1 MKKTASLSFLS
12 VLLVL
17 SAAFAGQADY
27 TDRSFARLSYITGNA
42 YVQRAADLGYEEGVV
57 NMPITQGDRLGTADG
72 RVEIYMGSGTYLR
85 LDQRTKLDFLNLP
98 RRGSDLTRMR
108 LWSGNAYLS
117 IRRFE
122 EDMAVEIHTSDV
134 SIYILDRGL
143 YRIDVRENFET
154 EIFVFRGMAEA
165 AGDNGS
171 VLLKRGQ
178 RLEAMQGHFTSDPS
192 TFVTNAIDS
201 FDRWSDY
208 REDLLRQRLARAYMP
223 EELVDFEY
231 ELAVNGRWNYI
242 SPYGYV
248 WIPGAI
254 GSSWRPYYH
263 GRWIWY
269 PLSGW
274 TWLPYEEW
282 GWVTFH
288 YGRWHW
294 RLDVGWYWIP
304 TRVWGPAWV
313 NWYVGGDI
321 FGWAPMTYYGRPAV
335 IINNHF
341 YANYSGS
348 DYPRHSRA
356 LTVVSKKQ
364 LSARDIKRVALPS
377 ESLADTSR
385 IRLSRNAPDPG
396 PSAKRVSIQRL
407 EKDKLFLRVPDSK
420 SETRSGS
427 KIKSPDSKK
436 STSRSPDPVSSASET
451 PRRIKSKDNPKS
463 RSTISKFYDSI
474 TGKKDNGSAAEN
486 NRSSSEKNKSARI
499 TPKNSSSKKS
509 LSPQKPQSSR
519 SSKNSSSRSVSRSK
533 SKSQPKSTAS
543 SSRSKSRSTSNKS
556 SGAKKSTRSTS
567 KSKKS
572 SSTKSVRVK
581 KKK

>member
-1 MKKTASLSFLS
+1 MKKTASLTFLS
-12 VLLVL
+12 VLLIF
-17 SAAFAGQADY
+17 SAVDAGQADY
-27 TDRSFARLSYITGNA
+27 TARSFARLSYITGSA
-42 YVQRAADLGYEEGVV
+42 FVQRAADLGYEEGVV
-57 NMPITQGDRLGTADG
+57 NMPITQGDRLGTTEG

-108 LWSGNAYLS
+108 LWAGNAYLS
-117 IRRFE
+117 ISRFE
-122 EDMAVEIHTSDV
+122 EDMTVEIHTSDV

-143 YRIDVRENFET
+143 YRIDVRENLET

-231 ELAVNGRWNYI
+231 ELAVNGRWTYI

-248 WIPGAI
+248 WLPGAI
-254 GSSWRPYYH
+254 GATWRPYYH

-304 TRVWGPAWV
+304 TRAWGPGWV
-313 NWYVGGDI
+313 NWYIGGDI

-341 YANYSGS
+341 YPNYSGT

-356 LTVVSKKQ
+356 LTVISKNQ

-377 ESLADTSR
+377 ESVVDTSR

-396 PSAKRVSIQRL
+396 PSAKRISIQRL
-407 EKDKLFLRVPDSK
+407 EEEKLFLRVPDSK
-420 SETRSGS
+420 AETRSGS
-427 KIKSPDSKK
+427 KIKSPEPK
-436 STSRSPDPVSSASET
+436 SSSSRGPDPVSSAPET
-451 PRRIKSKDNPKS
+451 PRRIKSKDDPKS

-474 TGKKDNGSAAEN
+474 TGKKENGSAAEN
-486 NRSSSEKNKSARI
+486 RKSSSEKQKSARI
-499 TPKNSSSKKS
+499 TPKESSSQKS
-509 LSPQKPQSSR
+509 MSSQESRSSR
-519 SSKNSSSRSVSRSK
+519 SDKNSSSPSISRAK
-533 SKSQPKSTAS
+533 SRSQPKSSAS
-543 SSRSKSRSTSNKS
+543 SSKSRSTSNKS
-556 SGAKKSTRSTS
+556 SSAKKSSR
-567 KSKKS
+567 S
-572 SSTKSVRVK
+572 SSNRSSGSKSVRVK